1 MKGNMN
7 SDIKVEGSGDQ
18 GDEKVNNEKC
28 WRKYNY

>member
-7 SDIKVEGSGDQ
+7 SDIKVEGSGVW
-18 GDEKVNNEKC
+18 GDEKVKKEKG